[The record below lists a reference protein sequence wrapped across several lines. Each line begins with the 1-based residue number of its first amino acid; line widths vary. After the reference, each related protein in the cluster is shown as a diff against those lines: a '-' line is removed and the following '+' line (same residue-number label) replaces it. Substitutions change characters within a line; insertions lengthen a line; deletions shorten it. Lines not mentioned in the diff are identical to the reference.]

1 MPKTITIHGSIGMS
15 GDREVFIGI
24 TSANILHS
32 LSFADVLNEET
43 GNGYQRRFNP
53 RHSLDFRR
61 YIQTPNSTTIP
72 LTLNLRPSSINS
84 WKIKTL
90 KSGTSQLVIQKDAGK
105 IFAQVDCQH
114 RLSHLSDL
122 EISLPFMTFLGL
134 DIREEMEIFS
144 IINSKAKGLST
155 SLLDYHES
163 KLVSDLAVEKPEL
176 YVALYLNDFAESPWF
191 KQLDLGGE
199 KTSGIT
205 RKASLRTMQ
214 KAVKRFL
221 SQTNILNDTKPEI
234 VAKLISDFWN
244 AIARLLEGE
253 WANPR
258 KHFLT
263 KGIGVYSLMSLAADL
278 YEESR
283 LENEQYDINYFSG
296 VLSDFIYLIDWSSS
310 GHFVGLGGESGVQQ
324 ALELIRKIRYKSKLK
339 MVSHG

>member
-1 MPKTITIHGSIGMS
+1 MPDTNSINGSIGMS
-15 GDREVFIGI
+15 GNREIFLGI
-24 TSANILHS
+24 TSASILHS

-43 GNGYQRRFNP
+43 GIGYQRRFNP

-61 YIQTPNSTTIP
+61 YIQTPKSTTIP

-90 KSGTSQLVIQKDAGK
+90 KSGVSQLIIQKNAGK
-105 IFAQVDCQH
+105 VFAQVDCQH

-122 EISLPFMTFLGL
+122 DVSLPFMTFIGL
-134 DIREEMEIFS
+134 DITEEMEIFR

-176 YVALYLNDFAESPWF
+176 FVALSLNDFPESPWY

-221 SQTNILNDTKPEI
+221 SQTNILNDLEPEN
-234 VAKLISDFWN
+234 VAKLLSDFWN
-244 AIARLLEGE
+244 AVASLLEKD
-253 WANPR
+253 WTNPR

-263 KGIGVYSLMSLAADL
+263 KGIGVYSLMSLAADI
-278 YEESR
+278 YQEH
-283 LENEQYDINYFSG
+283 QVQQQQFDINFFSG
-296 VLSDFIYLIDWSSS
+296 VLSDFIYLIDWSS
-310 GHFVGLGGESGVQQ
+310 GGDLQGLGGESGVQQ
-324 ALELIRKIRYKSKLK
+324 ALEIIRKTRQKSKLK

>member
-1 MPKTITIHGSIGMS
+1 MSKTIKIHGIIGKS

-24 TSANILHS
+24 TTANILHS

-53 RHSLDFRR
+53 HHSLDFRR

-72 LTLNLRPSSINS
+72 LTLNLRPSYNNS

-90 KSGTSQLVIQKDAGK
+90 TTGTSQLIIQKEAGK
-105 IFAQVDCQH
+105 LFAQVDCQH
-114 RLSHLSDL
+114 RISHLSDL

-163 KLVSDLAVEKPEL
+163 RLISDLAVEKPEL
-176 YVALYLNDFAESPWF
+176 YVALYLNDHTESPWY

-199 KTSGIT
+199 RTSGII

-221 SQTNILNDTKPEI
+221 FQTNILSDTGPET
-234 VAKLISDFWN
+234 VAKLISDFWS
-244 AIARLLEGE
+244 AIAGLLANE

-278 YEESR
+278 YQESHIQK
-283 LENEQYDINYFSG
+283 EQYDINYFSG
-296 VLSDFIYLIDWSSS
+296 VLSDFIYFIDWSSS

-324 ALELIRKIRYKSKLK
+324 ALEIIRMTRHKSKLK

>member
-1 MPKTITIHGSIGMS
+1 MSKTITIHGSIGMS

-53 RHSLDFRR
+53 RHSLDFRK

-72 LTLNLRPSSINS
+72 LTLNLRPNSINS

-90 KSGTSQLVIQKDAGK
+90 KTGNSQLIIQKDAGK

-134 DIREEMEIFS
+134 DIKEEMEIFS

-176 YVALYLNDFAESPWF
+176 YVALYLNDYAESPWY

-221 SQTNILNDTKPEI
+221 SQTNILNDTRPEI

-244 AIARLLEGE
+244 AIARLLED
-253 WANPR
+253 
-258 KHFLT
+258 L
-263 KGIGVYSLMSLAADL
+263 SL
-278 YEESR
+278 
-283 LENEQYDINYFSG
+283 IH
-296 VLSDFIYLIDWSSS
+296 I
-310 GHFVGLGGESGVQQ
+310 
-324 ALELIRKIRYKSKLK
+324 
-339 MVSHG
+339 